1 MTIQEAITYAKAV
14 KSNAFDNDT
23 LTRWLNEVEGM
34 VQTQVLLLRTEAII
48 TYTYEKDANTTMLV
62 RPPHDKLYP
71 AYLEARIDFAN
82 GEYERYQN
90 TYQLFNSFFKEFMR
104 WYATNYNPAEAY
116 EEGLI

>member
-1 MTIQEAITYAKAV
+1 MTIQEAITYANAV
-14 KSNAFDNDT
+14 KPNAFDNDT

-34 VQTQVLLLRTEAII
+34 VQTQALLLRTEAII

-82 GEYERYQN
+82 GEYERCPN
-90 TYQLFNSFFKEFMR
+90 TMQLFNSFFKEFMR
-104 WYATNYNPAEAY
+104 WYAANYNPAEAY